1 MASSSTIVA
10 LRRVASMSK
19 TIVPSAAGKRS
30 FHSSGA
36 RMGGHGGGSSG
47 EMYSNDYLHAPHMYD
62 LPNMKQKSLKMGLL
76 VFGGLAL
83 GTAVPI
89 VACQYQQ
96 KKTGGS

>member
-1 MASSSTIVA
+1 MASSLTIVA
-10 LRRVASMSK
+10 LRRVATTTK
-19 TIVPSAAGKRS
+19 TLVPSVGKRS

-36 RMGGHGGGSSG
+36 RLGGHEGGSSG

-62 LPNMKQKSLKMGLL
+62 IPNMKQKSLKMGLL

-96 KKTGGS
+96 KKTGGA